1 MLFLFLIL
9 FYLLLFY
16 RDYIQRIMLINS
28 MVWSCELTGRPNL
41 TYAEALDSE
50 KNARKMV
57 KNYPEEMKIPTLM
70 IAKVTKRTSINDMV
84 DDVFNFLNVRY
95 FIGETVH
102 RDIDTHNQKPYTVL
116 EVIHANP

>member
-1 MLFLFLIL
+1 MI
-9 FYLLLFY
+9 

-50 KNARKMV
+50 KSARKMV
-57 KNYPEEMKIPTLM
+57 QNYPEEMKIPTLM
-70 IAKVTKRTSINDMV
+70 IAKETKRTSINDMV

-102 RDIDTHNQKPYTVL
+102 RDIDPKNHRPYTVL
-116 EVIHANP
+116 EIIHVNP